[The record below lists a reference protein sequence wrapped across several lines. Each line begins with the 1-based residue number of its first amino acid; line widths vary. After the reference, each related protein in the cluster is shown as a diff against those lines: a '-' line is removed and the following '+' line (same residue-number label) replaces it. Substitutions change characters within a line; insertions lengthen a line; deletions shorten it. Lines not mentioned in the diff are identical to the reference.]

1 MFDRTVFFRLVAWA
15 GTECDLRRKSREWV
29 HADRPP
35 GQKRKAFRSGHPL
48 SERDRAKKDY
58 GKVDLEIF
66 ENACRYF
73 LENISEFKD
82 LLSEKVPT
90 LKKADWLYS
99 KGRTKTCKADDTGKK
114 KKCKVGLEYTPN
126 LYFRIYL
133 CKI

>member
-1 MFDRTVFFRLVAWA
+1 MKNFRDSTFPCSAEPSFL
-15 GTECDLRRKSREWV
+15 GSL
-29 HADRPP
+29 H
-35 GQKRKAFRSGHPL
+35 GQERNAICEANCESESMHPL

-99 KGRTKTCKADDTGKK
+99 KGRTKTCKADETGKK